1 MPVLRP
7 KRPFWR
13 GSWTVVDGPFPHSLR
28 QLGRSLANGQASTEA
43 RAIRLV
49 PATPP
54 LALTAAVEKFLL
66 NRRARGCT
74 ERTLE
79 IYERNLN
86 QFSKATDDNLAAC
99 TPPAVQQY
107 LIDLRARMKLVSCHQ
122 HYRCLRT
129 FFAWAV
135 EAGVLTDSPLRG
147 LIMITPK
154 TLPRVP
160 DDDEVRGLLAACAT
174 TFEGTRNK
182 ALVALL
188 ADSGLRIGE
197 ALRLRV
203 ENVSISERTLS
214 IRTGKGQKDR
224 VAYFAASAAAYLRTW
239 LGKHPDPSPESFL
252 FCIRQGQ
259 PITRHHATHIL
270 HRLSV
275 KAGLSWKIG
284 PHALRH
290 YAGTSILRRTGDLE
304 LVRQILGHE
313 TLAMTLK
320 YARLTKPEVS
330 AKFKRASPLDNLL
343 AGR

>member
-1 MPVLRP
+1 VIN
-7 KRPFWR
+7 
-13 GSWTVVDGPFPHSLR
+13 SLFR
-28 QLGRSLANGQASTEA
+28 HTTGRADRSLANGLASVGA

-54 LALTAAVEKFLL
+54 MRLTEALDKFLL
-66 NRRARGCT
+66 NRRVRGCT
-74 ERTLE
+74 ACTMSL
-79 IYERNLN
+79 YQCNL
-86 QFSKATDDNLAAC
+86 QRFASAMGDDLTAC

-107 LIDLRARMKLVSCHQ
+107 LMDLRARMKLVSCHQ

-135 EAGVLTDSPLRG
+135 EADVLTDTPLRG
-147 LIMITPK
+147 LTMMTPK

-160 DDDEVRGLLAACAT
+160 DDDEVRRLLAACPP
-174 TFEGTRNK
+174 TFEGIRNK
-182 ALVALL
+182 ALMALL
-188 ADSGLRIGE
+188 ADSGMRVGE
-197 ALRLRV
+197 TLRLRV
-203 ENVSISERTLS
+203 EDVRIAERTLS
-214 IRTGKGQKDR
+214 IRGGKGQKDR
-224 VAYFAASAAAYLRTW
+224 VAYFAASAAAYLRAW
-239 LGKHPDPSPESFL
+239 LSKHPDPSPESFL
-252 FCIRQGQ
+252 FCTRQGQ
-259 PITRHHATHIL
+259 PVTRHHATHIL

-275 KAGLSWKIG
+275 KAGLPWKIG

-330 AKFKRASPLDNLL
+330 AKFRRASPLDNLL